1 MNDTFS
7 LAAED
12 INDLI
17 HGRVRLAAMAY
28 IAGAG
33 DADFTAI
40 KKAVNT
46 SDGNMSVHLRK
57 LEDAGYLTVTKGY
70 NERKPQTIYALTD
83 TGRAAWQEYL
93 EKMRQLLIESSIEGG
108 A

>member
-1 MNDTFS
+1 MNDS
-7 LAAED
+7 PNLSADD

-40 KKAVNT
+40 KKAVKT

-57 LEDAGYLTVTKGY
+57 LEDAGYLAVTKGY

-83 TGRAAWQEYL
+83 AGRAAWHEYL
-93 EKMRQLLIESSIEGG
+93 EKMRQLLVET
-108 A
+108 

>member
-1 MNDTFS
+1 MSDTPNLS
-7 LAAED
+7 ADA

-57 LEDAGYLTVTKGY
+57 LEDAGYLAVTKGY
-70 NERKPQTIYALTD
+70 NERKPQTSYALTD
-83 TGRAAWQEYL
+83 TGRAAWHEYL
-93 EKMRQLLIESSIEGG
+93 EQMRQLLVET
-108 A
+108 

>member
-1 MNDTFS
+1 MSDTPNLS
-7 LAAED
+7 ADA

-57 LEDAGYLTVTKGY
+57 LEDAGYLVVTKGY

-83 TGRAAWQEYL
+83 TGRAAWHEYL
-93 EKMRQLLIESSIEGG
+93 EQMRQLLVET
-108 A
+108 

>member
-1 MNDTFS
+1 MSDTPNLS
-7 LAAED
+7 ADA

-33 DADFTAI
+33 EADFMAI

-57 LEDAGYLTVTKGY
+57 LEDAGYLAVTKGY

-83 TGRAAWQEYL
+83 AGRAAWQEYL
-93 EKMRQLLIESSIEGG
+93 EKMRYLLMES
-108 A
+108 

>member
-1 MNDTFS
+1 MSDTPNLS
-7 LAAED
+7 ADA

-57 LEDAGYLTVTKGY
+57 LEDAGYLAVTKGY

-83 TGRAAWQEYL
+83 AGRAAWHEYL
-93 EKMRQLLIESSIEGG
+93 EQMRQLLVET
-108 A
+108 

>member
-1 MNDTFS
+1 MNSTS
-7 LAAED
+7 NLAAED

-57 LEDAGYLTVTKGY
+57 LEDAGYLAVTKGY
-70 NERKPQTIYALTD
+70 NDRKPQTIYALTD
-83 TGRAAWQEYL
+83 KGRAAWDEYL
-93 EKMRQLLIESSIEGG
+93 EKMRQLLVET
-108 A
+108 

>member
-57 LEDAGYLTVTKGY
+57 LEDAGYLAVTKGY
-70 NERKPQTIYALTD
+70 NDRKPQTIYALTD
-83 TGRAAWQEYL
+83 KGRAAWDEYL
-93 EKMRQLLIESSIEGG
+93 EKMRQLLVET
-108 A
+108 

>member
-1 MNDTFS
+1 MNSTS
-7 LAAED
+7 NLAAED

-17 HGRVRLAAMAY
+17 HGRVRLAAIAY

-57 LEDAGYLTVTKGY
+57 LEDAGYLAITKGY
-70 NERKPQTIYALTD
+70 NDRKPQTIYALTD
-83 TGRAAWQEYL
+83 KGRAAWDEYL
-93 EKMRQLLIESSIEGG
+93 EKMRQLLVET
-108 A
+108 

>member
-1 MNDTFS
+1 MSDTPNLS
-7 LAAED
+7 ADA

-40 KKAVNT
+40 KKVVNT

-57 LEDAGYLTVTKGY
+57 LEDAGYLAVTKGY

-83 TGRAAWQEYL
+83 TGRAAWHEYL
-93 EKMRQLLIESSIEGG
+93 EQMRQLLVET
-108 A
+108 

>member
-1 MNDTFS
+1 MSDTPNLS
-7 LAAED
+7 ADA

-57 LEDAGYLTVTKGY
+57 LEDAGYLAVTKGY

-83 TGRAAWQEYL
+83 AGRAAWHEYL
-93 EKMRQLLIESSIEGG
+93 EKMRQLLVEI
-108 A
+108 

>member
-1 MNDTFS
+1 MSDTPNLS
-7 LAAED
+7 ADA

-57 LEDAGYLTVTKGY
+57 LEDAGYLAVTKGY

-83 TGRAAWQEYL
+83 TGRAAWHEYL
-93 EKMRQLLIESSIEGG
+93 EQMRQLFVET
-108 A
+108 

>member
-1 MNDTFS
+1 
-7 LAAED
+7 
-12 INDLI
+12 
-17 HGRVRLAAMAY
+17 MAY

-70 NERKPQTIYALTD
+70 NERKPQTTYALTD

-93 EKMRQLLIESSIEGG
+93 EKMRQLVIESSTEGG

>member
-1 MNDTFS
+1 MSDTPNLS
-7 LAAED
+7 ADA

-33 DADFTAI
+33 EADFMAI

-57 LEDAGYLTVTKGY
+57 LEDAGYLAVTKGY

-83 TGRAAWQEYL
+83 TGRAAWHEYL
-93 EKMRQLLIESSIEGG
+93 EQMRQLLVET
-108 A
+108 

>member
-1 MNDTFS
+1 MSDTPNLS
-7 LAAED
+7 ADA

-46 SDGNMSVHLRK
+46 SDGNMSVHLRR
-57 LEDAGYLTVTKGY
+57 LEDAGYLAVTKGY

-83 TGRAAWQEYL
+83 TGRAAWHEYL
-93 EKMRQLLIESSIEGG
+93 EQMRQLLVET
-108 A
+108 

>member
-1 MNDTFS
+1 MSDTPNLS
-7 LAAED
+7 ADA

-33 DADFTAI
+33 SADFTAI

-57 LEDAGYLTVTKGY
+57 LEDAGYLAVTKGY

-83 TGRAAWQEYL
+83 TGRAAWHEYL
-93 EKMRQLLIESSIEGG
+93 EQMRQLLVET
-108 A
+108 

>member
-1 MNDTFS
+1 MSDTPNLS
-7 LAAED
+7 ADD

-46 SDGNMSVHLRK
+46 SDGNMSVQLRK
-57 LEDAGYLTVTKGY
+57 LEDAGYLAVTKGY

-83 TGRAAWQEYL
+83 AGRAAWHEYL
-93 EKMRQLLIESSIEGG
+93 EKMRQLLVET
-108 A
+108 

>member
-1 MNDTFS
+1 MSDTPNLS
-7 LAAED
+7 ADA

-57 LEDAGYLTVTKGY
+57 LEDAGYLAMTKGY

-83 TGRAAWQEYL
+83 TGRAAWHEYL
-93 EKMRQLLIESSIEGG
+93 EQMRQLLVET
-108 A
+108 